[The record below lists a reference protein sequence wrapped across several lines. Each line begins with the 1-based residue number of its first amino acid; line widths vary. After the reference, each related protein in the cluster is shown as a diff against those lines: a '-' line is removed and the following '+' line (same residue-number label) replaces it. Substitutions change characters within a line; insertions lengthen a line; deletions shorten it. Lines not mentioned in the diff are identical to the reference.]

1 MFLNTE
7 QINRNIEWL
16 LANASPP
23 VRYLTHCHLL
33 GLNPNSSS
41 AKNLWQAVEQSEL
54 VQEVFSKQHPDGSW
68 CSSVPWGRKPSYIPQ
83 GRYSP
88 FTPKYVTT
96 VWILM
101 ILGEMGFRIG
111 DPRIDKACEYV
122 LAHQLP
128 NGLFHRF
135 AKSPVI
141 PDWGL
146 KSAPEL
152 ESAPCELSTY
162 LGSLSSVGMREDPRL
177 VKSYELLVKWQ
188 RDDGG
193 WVLQRHFE
201 ERFKTRSCPA
211 STHGAAVALY
221 QCGNREYEPALR
233 KALAFL
239 IWHLSLKDVREL
251 CRFVFRGHNLLKE
264 MLMFSDLDVGFE
276 ERPVQAILEWL
287 MRMYD
292 TEGGCFHYSGRKSE
306 ATDLGP
312 AGTKY
317 CLFQQ
322 IEDDWLTYR
331 VTRVA
336 ANLVGQRSVQ

>member
-16 LANASPP
+16 LANSSPP

-33 GLNPNSSS
+33 NLKPDSNTV
-41 AKNLWQAVEQSEL
+41 KNLWRAVEQSRV
-54 VQEVFSKQHPDGSW
+54 VQAVFAKQHPDGSW
-68 CSSVPWGRKPSYIPQ
+68 CSSMPWGHKPSYIPQ
-83 GRYSP
+83 GGYSP

-96 VWILM
+96 VWVLK

-111 DPRIDKACEYV
+111 DPRIDKACEYI

-128 NGLFHRF
+128 NGLFRRF
-135 AKSPVI
+135 GKSSII

-146 KSAPEL
+146 KSASEL
-152 ESAPCELSTY
+152 ESAPCELSRY
-162 LGSLSSVGMREDPRL
+162 LGALSSVGMSEDPRL
-177 VKSYELLVKWQ
+177 FKSYDLLVKWQ

-193 WVLQRHFE
+193 WVLQKHFE
-201 ERFKTRSCPA
+201 ERFKTRSCPD
-211 STHGAAVALY
+211 STHKAAVALY
-221 QCGNREYEPALR
+221 QCDNREYGPTLR

-239 IWHLSLKDVREL
+239 IWHLSLKDKQEF

-264 MLMFSDLDVGFE
+264 MLMFSDLEVGLD
-276 ERPVQAILEWL
+276 ERPVQAILKWL
-287 MRMYD
+287 TSMYD
-292 TEGGCFHYSGRKSE
+292 TNRGCFHYSGQKSE

-312 AGTKY
+312 AGAKY
-317 CLFQQ
+317 HLFQQ

-336 ANLVGQRSVQ
+336 ANLLGQRSTQ